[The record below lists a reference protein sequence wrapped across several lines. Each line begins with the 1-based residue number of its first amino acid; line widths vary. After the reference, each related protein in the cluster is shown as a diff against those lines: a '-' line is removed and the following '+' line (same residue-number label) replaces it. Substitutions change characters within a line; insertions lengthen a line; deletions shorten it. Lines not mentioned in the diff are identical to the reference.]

1 LYVIYIKFMVKSAI
15 ILAGGK
21 GERLRPYTN
30 DRPKVMVEV
39 AGKPILAWQI
49 EWLKAHGITK
59 FILTVSYMHE
69 VVQEYF
75 GDGSKFGIEVDYS
88 IEETPLGRGGGIKK
102 AFQSPLIAGED
113 NVVVC
118 NGDIITK
125 LNLTNMINNHLD
137 KKALVSLLLVPYIS
151 RWGVVKVDEQNQIT
165 GFEEKPKLPYW
176 INGGI
181 YLFNKEVEPMLPEMG
196 DHEKETFPKIPKE
209 KFLGFKDEGFWRAVD
224 VVKDKSEAESFLE
237 TGKVEFS

>member
-1 LYVIYIKFMVKSAI
+1 MVKSAI

-137 KKALVSLLLVPYIS
+137 KI
-151 RWGVVKVDEQNQIT
+151 
-165 GFEEKPKLPYW
+165 
-176 INGGI
+176 
-181 YLFNKEVEPMLPEMG
+181 
-196 DHEKETFPKIPKE
+196 
-209 KFLGFKDEGFWRAVD
+209 
-224 VVKDKSEAESFLE
+224 
-237 TGKVEFS
+237 

>member
-1 LYVIYIKFMVKSAI
+1 MVKTAI

-49 EWLKAHGITK
+49 EWLKFHGITK
-59 FILTVSYMHE
+59 FVLTVSYKHE
-69 VVQEYF
+69 IVQKYF

-102 AFQSPLIAGED
+102 AFKSSLISKTSD
-113 NVVVC
+113 VVVC

-125 LNLTNMINNHLD
+125 FNLKNMVAVHLEQ
-137 KKALVSLLLVPYIS
+137 KNLVTLLLVPFIS
-151 RWGVVKVDEQNQIT
+151 RWGVVQLDKGNHII

-181 YLFNKEVEPMLPEMG
+181 YLFNKGVEPMLPELG

-237 TGKVEFS
+237 TGNQDFS

>member
-1 LYVIYIKFMVKSAI
+1 MVKAAI

-30 DRPKVMVEV
+30 DRPKVMVELD
-39 AGKPILAWQI
+39 GKPILAWQI
-49 EWLKAHGITK
+49 EWLKSFGITK
-59 FILTVSYMHE
+59 FVLTVSYKYE
-69 VVQEYF
+69 VVQQYF
-75 GDGSKFGIEVDYS
+75 GDGSKFGIQIDYS
-88 IEETPLGRGGGIKK
+88 IEDKPLGRGGGIKK
-102 AFQSPLIAGED
+102 GFKSSLIAGESD
-113 NVVVC
+113 VVVC

-125 LNLTNMINNHLD
+125 LNLGNMIQNHLD
-137 KKALVSLLLVPYIS
+137 QKALVSLLLVPYIS
-151 RWGVVKVDEQNQIT
+151 RWGVVKVDDENHIT

-181 YLFNKEVEPMLPEMG
+181 YLFNREIEPMLPEVG

-224 VVKDKSEAESFLE
+224 VIKDKSEAEQFLA
-237 TGKVEFS
+237 TDKQDFS

>member
-1 LYVIYIKFMVKSAI
+1 MVKSAI